1 MSPFRRFYEKVEGT
15 GIIFNTIVIDEDGN
29 TALYVPSHSYSCPYS
44 KWGKYCSEIS
54 PLRRSFAIL
63 VILIAVILMVNLVLP
78 TLMDGVLSG
87 MLFGGFGTMIYLKS
101 YTFDLTN
108 VEIFLLTAFGG
119 FLIST
124 LIATISS
131 YIKMGFYMTR
141 LLFSIILLTYFMELY
156 FDDVSSIPIQLAL
169 AFAFSILLVFV
180 QITFSVILGGLILII
195 GLSQLLKVGNLHRPL
210 INNFHI
216 FTTSYALSNDDN
228 ITSFMDILR
237 PNFINYKI
245 TLNAVD
251 YSLLLLY
258 LLVTVILT
266 IRKERIFENN
276 TSMLRSRKIFFA
288 RDESVDEFNRLNGR
302 KRRQRQLLGSTGT
315 THNEVKIVSRCRR
328 HHFRSNVLNERS
340 PLIAGWL
347 SSSDDECDEVFI
359 SPQSNSRYMSQLS
372 PASADRISAIQKFDI

>member
-29 TALYVPSHSYSCPYS
+29 TAFYVPSHSYSCPYS

-63 VILIAVILMVNLVLP
+63 VILIAVVLMVNLVLP

-101 YTFDLTN
+101 YTFGLSN

-119 FLIST
+119 LLISI
-124 LIATISS
+124 LVATISS
-131 YIKMGFYMTR
+131 YIQLGSYMTR
-141 LLFSIILLTYFMELY
+141 LLFSIILLTYFMEL
-156 FDDVSSIPIQLAL
+156 FFEDVSSIPIQLAL

-195 GLSQLLKVGNLHRPL
+195 SLSQLLKVGNLHRPL

-228 ITSFMDILR
+228 ITSFMEILR

-245 TLNAVD
+245 TLNVVD

-276 TSMLRSRKIFFA
+276 SNILSRKLFYA
-288 RDESVDEFNRLNGR
+288 RGESVNEYNRLNGR

-347 SSSDDECDEVFI
+347 SSSDDDCDEVFI

>member
-1 MSPFRRFYEKVEGT
+1 MSPFRRFYEKLPGT
-15 GIIFNTIVIDEDGN
+15 GIIFNTIAIDEDGN
-29 TALYVPSHSYSCPYS
+29 SAFYVPSHSYSCAYN

-54 PLRRSFAIL
+54 TLRRSFAIL
-63 VILIAVILMVNLVLP
+63 VILIAVVLMMNLVLP
-78 TLMDGVLSG
+78 PLMDGVLSG

-101 YTFDLTN
+101 YTFDLSN

-119 FLIST
+119 FLFST
-124 LIATISS
+124 LIATVSS
-131 YIKMGFYMTR
+131 YIQMGSYMTR

-156 FDDVSSIPIQLAL
+156 FEDISSIPIQFAL
-169 AFAFSILLVFV
+169 AFTFSILLMLV
-180 QITFSVILGGLILII
+180 QKTFSVVLGGLILII

-216 FTTSYALSNDDN
+216 FTTSYGFSNDDN
-228 ITSFMDILR
+228 ITSSMDIIR

-251 YSLLLLY
+251 YCLLVLY
-258 LLVTVILT
+258 LLVSIILT
-266 IRKERIFENN
+266 IRKERFFENN
-276 TSMLRSRKIFFA
+276 TNILRSRKVFFG
-288 RDESVDEFNRLNGR
+288 RDESVNEFNRVNGR

-347 SSSDDECDEVFI
+347 SSSDDDCDEVFI
-359 SPQSNSRYMSQLS
+359 SPQSNSRYISQLS
-372 PASADRISAIQKFDI
+372 PASADRISAIQKFDN

>member
-1 MSPFRRFYEKVEGT
+1 MSPFRRFYEKRPGS
-15 GIIFNTIVIDEDGN
+15 GIIFNTLVIDEDGN
-29 TALYVPSHSYSCPYS
+29 SAFYVPSHSYSCPYN

-54 PLRRSFAIL
+54 TLRRSFAIV
-63 VILIAVILMVNLVLP
+63 VILIAVVLMVNLFLP
-78 TLMDGVLSG
+78 SFMDGVLSG

-101 YTFDLTN
+101 YTFGLSN
-108 VEIFLLTAFGG
+108 VEIFLLTVFGG
-119 FLIST
+119 FLISSI
-124 LIATISS
+124 IATVSS
-131 YIKMGFYMTR
+131 YIQMGSYMSR
-141 LLFSIILLTYFMELY
+141 LLFSFILFTYFMELT
-156 FDDVSSIPIQLAL
+156 FEDFSSIPIQYAL
-169 AFAFSILLVFV
+169 AFAFSILLIFV
-180 QITFSVILGGLILII
+180 QITFSVILGGMILII

-228 ITSFMDILR
+228 ITSFMDIIR

-251 YSLLLLY
+251 YSLLVLY
-258 LLVTVILT
+258 LLITVILT
-266 IRKERIFENN
+266 IRKERFFENN
-276 TSMLRSRKIFFA
+276 TQIGSRKMFHG
-288 RDESVDEFNRLNGR
+288 RDESVNEFNRLNGR

-347 SSSDDECDEVFI
+347 SSSDDDCDEVFI

-372 PASADRISAIQKFDI
+372 PASADRISAIQKFDY

>member
-29 TALYVPSHSYSCPYS
+29 TAFYVPSHSYSCPYN

-63 VILIAVILMVNLVLP
+63 VTLIAVVLMVNLVLP
-78 TLMDGVLSG
+78 TLMDGVLCG

-101 YTFDLTN
+101 YTFDLSN
-108 VEIFLLTAFGG
+108 VEIFLLTAIGG

-124 LIATISS
+124 LIATITS
-131 YIKMGFYMTR
+131 YIKMGSYLTR
-141 LLFSIILLTYFMELY
+141 LLFSIILLTYFMELCSEN
-156 FDDVSSIPIQLAL
+156 VSSIPIQLAL
-169 AFAFSILLVFV
+169 AFALSILLVFV

-251 YSLLLLY
+251 YSLLLFY
-258 LLVTVILT
+258 LLITIILT
-266 IRKERIFENN
+266 IRKERFFEINAN
-276 TSMLRSRKIFFA
+276 MLRPRKIFYG
-288 RDESVDEFNRLNGR
+288 RNESVNEFNRLNGR

-347 SSSDDECDEVFI
+347 SSSDDDCDEVFI

-372 PASADRISAIQKFDI
+372 PESADRISAIQKFNN

>member
-29 TALYVPSHSYSCPYS
+29 TAFYVPSHSYSCPYS

-63 VILIAVILMVNLVLP
+63 VILIAVVLMVNLVLP

-101 YTFDLTN
+101 YTFGLSN

-119 FLIST
+119 LIISI
-124 LIATISS
+124 LVATISS
-131 YIKMGFYMTR
+131 YIQLGSYMTR
-141 LLFSIILLTYFMELY
+141 LLFSIILLTYFMEL
-156 FDDVSSIPIQLAL
+156 FFEDVSSIPIQLAL

-180 QITFSVILGGLILII
+180 RITFSVILGGLILII
-195 GLSQLLKVGNLHRPL
+195 SLSQLLKVGNLHRPL

-228 ITSFMDILR
+228 ITSFMEILR

-245 TLNAVD
+245 TLNVVD

-276 TSMLRSRKIFFA
+276 SNILSRKLFYA
-288 RDESVDEFNRLNGR
+288 RGESVNEYNRLNGR

-347 SSSDDECDEVFI
+347 SSSDDDCDEVFI